1 MTRAPNPS
9 TPLQPPCRGWIL
21 GWGMWQRELGTA
33 CCPHILSVPS
43 RLPGKGEWGVGE
55 CFLPRAVGAVCDF
68 LSQEGEHKTLS
79 LLSASVAVPA
89 SV

>member
-9 TPLQPPCRGWIL
+9 TPLQPPYRAGSLAGECGS
-21 GWGMWQRELGTA
+21 ENVGTA

-43 RLPGKGEWGVGE
+43 RLLGKGEWGVGE
-55 CFLPRAVGAVCDF
+55 CFLPRAVGGVCDF
-68 LSQEGEHKTLS
+68 LSQEGEHKTLF
-79 LLSASVAVPA
+79 LFLASVEVSS